1 MNNACIQSL
10 QCRIICSTYLQPQS
24 VYIILRF
31 YIKAQSVDITSI
43 RTYSL
48 LNLNTERIT
57 EQKMG
62 RLERLLNKADDFKEA
77 GRFEEALKELTK
89 AIEIAPYDPDVHLSI
104 ALTYDAMEDFETSI
118 RYFRKSLNLNSEDPY
133 IWTQLGIT
141 LSRMSRY
148 SESIDAFEQALEID
162 PEHVFSK
169 WHLALAY
176 RTTGLYED
184 ALRNFEECLDSDSD
198 LDYIKDEIHYQLG
211 LCYFDMGW
219 TREAVTEF
227 RKHVE
232 ICPNDNWAHLSIGN
246 CYFDFGWIDESA
258 AKFREV
264 IAASPAFIPAYNSL
278 ALSLAE
284 KGWYDDALDVLRAA
298 LQIAPEDESLKDNMD
313 YIQSLKDDDDGNKGI
328 VLLALIM
335 QMLQNRKGKGPEPD

>member
-1 MNNACIQSL
+1 
-10 QCRIICSTYLQPQS
+10 
-24 VYIILRF
+24 
-31 YIKAQSVDITSI
+31 
-43 RTYSL
+43 
-48 LNLNTERIT
+48 
-57 EQKMG
+57 MG

-77 GRFEEALKELTK
+77 GRFEEALKELNK
-89 AIEIAPYDPDVHLSI
+89 ATEIAPYDPDVFLSI

-118 RYFRKSLNLNSEDPY
+118 HYFKKSLNLNSEDPY

-148 SESIDAFEQALEID
+148 GESINAFEQALDID
-162 PEHVFSK
+162 PSHVFSK

-184 ALRNFEECLDSDSD
+184 ALRKFEECLSSDSD
-198 LDYIKDEIHYQLG
+198 LEYIKEEIFYQLG

-219 TREAVTEF
+219 TREALTEF

-232 ICPNDNWAHLSIGN
+232 RCPNDNWAHLSIGN

-258 AKFREV
+258 AKFKEV
-264 IAASPAFIPAYNSL
+264 IGASPGFIPAYNSL

-284 KGWYDDALDVLRAA
+284 KGWYDDALEVLRTA
-298 LQIAPEDESLKDNMD
+298 LQIAPEDESVQDNMD

-328 VLLALIM
+328 MFLALII
-335 QMLQNRKGKGPEPD
+335 QLIKYKKGNASEQE